1 MKTKNRIDIIGYVGK
16 DPEASETSAG
26 TPIARFNV
34 ATTERW
40 KGKDTQLHEHTD
52 WHRVVFFGPAATQI
66 LDYVRKGSLVEV
78 EGSLRSRTY
87 EKDGSTRYAVEIR
100 GAEWR
105 VFDRRPGAEE
115 AAPAAGVE
123 PPLSD
128 PPADDDL
135 PL

>member
-1 MKTKNRIDIIGYVGK
+1 MKTKNRIDIIGYVGR
-16 DPEASETSAG
+16 DPEGSETASG

-40 KGKDTQLHEHTD
+40 KGKDNRLHEHTD
-52 WHRVVFFGPAATQI
+52 WHRVVFFGPAAEQI
-66 LDYVRKGSLVEV
+66 VDYVRKGSLVEV

-115 AAPAAGVE
+115 AAPAAGAE
-123 PPLSD
+123 PPPSD
-128 PPADDDL
+128 TPADDDL